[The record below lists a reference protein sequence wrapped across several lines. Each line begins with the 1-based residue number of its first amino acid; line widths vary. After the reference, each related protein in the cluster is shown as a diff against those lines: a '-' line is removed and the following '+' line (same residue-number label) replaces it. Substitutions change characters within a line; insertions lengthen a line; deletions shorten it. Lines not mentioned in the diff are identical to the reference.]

1 MQPACFKEL
10 IFELA
15 FNVRKT
21 KRTAK
26 FDGLKP
32 WRCEDIKKIEAP
44 EIGPKIF
51 GTFGTFEK
59 QATGHDGE
67 EHSRIHWHN
76 WRGIKLQNKR
86 KIEQ

>member
-1 MQPACFKEL
+1 MFKLSQSVRLHFVTLTQRSVLAILGRVSRKSRELFGPEKPVVKMQPACFKEL

-32 WRCEDIKKIEAP
+32 
-44 EIGPKIF
+44 
-51 GTFGTFEK
+51 
-59 QATGHDGE
+59 
-67 EHSRIHWHN
+67 
-76 WRGIKLQNKR
+76 
-86 KIEQ
+86 